1 MRKKNKKSY
10 KKGFTI
16 TELAIVL
23 VVVAILALVS
33 VPIYR
38 RYVRQAIASEG
49 RALLGEVAAAQEIY
63 FARYGKFFAGS
74 VGQEFSGAF
83 GVDARRNRYF
93 RGFHT
98 EPTDGGGFRITT
110 SAEDQGITLTLDGSH
125 DSPPEITETTS

>member
-1 MRKKNKKSY
+1 MTKKN

-16 TELAIVL
+16 TELIVA
-23 VVVAILALVS
+23 VIIVAILALIS

-38 RYVRQAIASEG
+38 RYVRQSMASEG
-49 RALLGEVAAAQEIY
+49 KKLLGEIAAAQEIY